1 VISWI
6 KKTSSAMLEDSSD
19 YNKGFQKPNS
29 TTWNKVIA
37 NSPSKR
43 DQVLMI
49 DPDFLQ
55 EIETRFLSDVGNFEL
70 VNLKSMFLETI
81 ERKMLNKVKVQI
93 RDINSF
99 AYTIIAEDGIRS
111 EPIAAS
117 GSTKFYFQP
126 TVIGGV
132 IPFAN
137 ARALLKQHWQVRE
150 QELLTINPQ
159 AKNFLDLAKERN
171 DIKKDAEAMD
181 QFFREECGFFSYE
194 DARAQLDGRTVSQI
208 LRQLQISK
216 EVIQSLKTDLAAKEK
231 PKKTTGIQTDLTDKQ
246 ITNLIQQ

>member
-1 VISWI
+1 QVMKRALQNSDILAELSERLIDDMKVQATRDIRKKVMDLDKAVAVISWI

-37 NSPSKR
+37 NSQSKR
-43 DQVLMI
+43 DQILMI

-70 VNLKSMFLETI
+70 VNLKAMFLETI

-137 ARALLKQHWQVRE
+137 ACALVDSGK
-150 QELLTINPQ
+150 NPV
-159 AKNFLDLAKERN
+159 K
-171 DIKKDAEAMD
+171 
-181 QFFREECGFFSYE
+181 
-194 DARAQLDGRTVSQI
+194 
-208 LRQLQISK
+208 
-216 EVIQSLKTDLAAKEK
+216 
-231 PKKTTGIQTDLTDKQ
+231 
-246 ITNLIQQ
+246 